1 MKSKILSFFLLC
13 FSAVLVLAEG
23 VLFTTLDEMI
33 REYQKN
39 DYTLAELNAQLK
51 KVSNDFDISLTY
63 NPVKNDFGI
72 SFSIGK
78 YITQQISGVSDV
90 DILKKKIEERKREV
104 EIQAVN
110 DYSEWLSLVQA
121 VQQREQSVDVAEDIL
136 KITRA
141 KYEAGIVAPESLI
154 NAYSSYHTA
163 VINLENAK
171 LSEAKKRYEILL
183 KMGREEECERM
194 RKEEFSNFSE
204 EESTL
209 Q

>member
-1 MKSKILSFFLLC
+1 MNKILSFFLLC

-23 VLFTTLDEMI
+23 VLPFTLDEVI
-33 REYQKN
+33 KGYENN
-39 DYTLAELNAQLK
+39 DYVLAELSAQLK
-51 KVSNDFDISLTY
+51 LAQSDFDISLSY

-72 SFSIGK
+72 SFTIGK

-121 VQQREQSVDVAEDIL
+121 VQQRKQSVDVAEDIL

-141 KYEAGIVAPESLI
+141 KYEAGLVAPESLI

-163 VINLENAK
+163 VINLETARLN
-171 LSEAKKRYEILL
+171 EAKKRYEILL
-183 KMGREEECERM
+183 KMGRDEECERM
-194 RKEEFSNFSE
+194 RKEEFSNFLE

>member
-23 VLFTTLDEMI
+23 VLPFTPDEMI

-78 YITQQISGVSDV
+78 YITQQITGISDV

-121 VQQREQSVDVAEDIL
+121 VQQRKQSVDVAEDIL

-141 KYEAGIVAPESLI
+141 KYEAGLVAPESLI

-163 VINLENAK
+163 VINLETARLN
-171 LSEAKKRYEILL
+171 EAKKRYEILL
-183 KMGREEECERM
+183 RMGRNEECGRM
-194 RKEEFSNFSE
+194 RKEEFSNFLE